1 MRDELLHYYERELDF
16 IRRAASEFA
25 EAHPAVAGRLLLEES
40 KCDDPHVERLIES
53 FAMLAA
59 RVQMRLTDD
68 FTEVTDA
75 LLGVLYPHYLSPIPS
90 MTLVQL
96 VADPDSIPPEGMT
109 VERHATLYSRAHR
122 HVRCRFRTAY
132 PVTLWPVEVESV
144 EVLTATQLGAELPPG
159 VRAAL
164 RIRLR
169 AKGGASFAEL
179 SIDRLRLF
187 IDGGSGIVQQ
197 LFETLL
203 RAPQG
208 VAVQRAPATPA
219 ELLPAD
225 CIRPVGFGREE
236 GLLEYPQESFLGYRV
251 IQEYFAFPEKFMF
264 VDLLGLDRLSIDVE
278 GESLDVSILLS
289 ESAAEL
295 DLRPGPENLK
305 LGCTPA
311 VNLFEHHADPIRL
324 THASIEYPVVP
335 DPRARDAYEVY
346 SIQDVSSHAMG
357 GSEVHRYEPI
367 YRLRHGAAVVDAA
380 GFWHAARRPSI
391 RRGDAGTEV
400 FLSLV
405 DEKFNPLLPP
415 TEVVEVRTL
424 CTNRD
429 LPARLSFGDP
439 GGDFDLEGRP
449 GISRVRCLR
458 NPTPPVRSPTGEG
471 SRWRIVSH
479 LALNYLSL
487 SDATDGEG
495 SSGSG
500 RALDALSEIL
510 KLYDFADSPTTRQ
523 RIAGLV
529 GLRSRRIVRRVG
541 SGELSGFA
549 RGTLVELEFDP
560 EQYAGTSVFL
570 FASVLEAFLGLYGSV
585 NAFTQVAAR
594 IRNREGVLK
603 RWPPRAGEIYLL

>member
-1 MRDELLHYYERELDF
+1 
-16 IRRAASEFA
+16 
-25 EAHPAVAGRLLLEES
+25 
-40 KCDDPHVERLIES
+40 
-53 FAMLAA
+53 
-59 RVQMRLTDD
+59 
-68 FTEVTDA
+68 
-75 LLGVLYPHYLSPIPS
+75 
-90 MTLVQL
+90 
-96 VADPDSIPPEGMT
+96 
-109 VERHATLYSRAHR
+109 
-122 HVRCRFRTAY
+122 
-132 PVTLWPVEVESV
+132 
-144 EVLTATQLGAELPPG
+144 
-159 VRAAL
+159 
-164 RIRLR
+164 
-169 AKGGASFAEL
+169 
-179 SIDRLRLF
+179 
-187 IDGGSGIVQQ
+187 
-197 LFETLL
+197 
-203 RAPQG
+203 
-208 VAVQRAPATPA
+208 
-219 ELLPAD
+219 
-225 CIRPVGFGREE
+225 
-236 GLLEYPQESFLGYRV
+236 
-251 IQEYFAFPEKFMF
+251 MF

-289 ESAAEL
+289 ESAAEI
-295 DLRPGPENLK
+295 DLRLEPENLK

-311 VNLFEHHADPIRL
+311 ANLFEHHSDPIRL

-346 SIQDVSSHAMG
+346 SILDVSSHAMG

-367 YRLRHGAAVVDAA
+367 YRLRHGAAVAGAA
-380 GFWHAARRPSI
+380 GFWYAARRQSI

-405 DEKFNPLLPP
+405 DEKFDPLLPP

-429 LPARLSFGDP
+429 LPSRLSFGDP
-439 GGDFDLEGRP
+439 SGDFDLEGMP

-458 NPTPPVRSPTGEG
+458 NPTAPVRSPIREG

-487 SDATDGEG
+487 SDEGDGAGSVRGEG
-495 SSGSG
+495 
-500 RALDALSEIL
+500 RAIDALHEIL

-529 GLRSRRIVRRVG
+529 GLGTRSIVRRVG

-570 FASVLEAFLGLYGSV
+570 FASVLEAFLGLYGSL

-603 RWPPRAGEIYLL
+603 RWPPRAGEIHLL